1 MPKTSAKPKSQTTTM
16 ETPFTVLFPDFDSE
30 IAATKRMLE
39 RVPNGKNDWRP
50 HPKSRTLGELAGH
63 IAQLPGLGIAMVT
76 TDELDFLAPRPPEPP
91 ATTTAERVKRFDELS
106 AHLRGLLQGMTRE
119 QAARNWTLRSG
130 ERVFA
135 KSPRTTALRSAF
147 LTHTAHHRA
156 QLGVYLRLLDV
167 AVPWTYGG
175 SADEAPPM

>member
-1 MPKTSAKPKSQTTTM
+1 
-16 ETPFTVLFPDFDSE
+16 
-30 IAATKRMLE
+30 
-39 RVPNGKNDWRP
+39 
-50 HPKSRTLGELAGH
+50 
-63 IAQLPGLGIAMVT
+63 VT

-91 ATTTAERVKRFDELS
+91 VTTTAERLKRFDELG
-106 AHLRGLLQGMTRE
+106 AHLRGLLQQMTRE
-119 QAARNWTLRSG
+119 QGARDWILRAG

-135 KSPRTTALRSAF
+135 KSPRTSALRSAF

-167 AVPWTYGG
+167 PVPWTYGG